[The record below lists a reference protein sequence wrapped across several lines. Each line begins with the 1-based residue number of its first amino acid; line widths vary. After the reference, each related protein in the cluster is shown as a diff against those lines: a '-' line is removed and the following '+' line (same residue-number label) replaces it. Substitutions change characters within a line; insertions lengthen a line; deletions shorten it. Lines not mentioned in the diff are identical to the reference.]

1 MLLVHLICEC
11 LFQEKSN
18 EGWKSENMNV
28 HVNGSSG
35 DFSNMVLLYTSS
47 TNISFPEKR
56 KRTKRKEKKENST
69 KVLPPNTQKNRV
81 WGQSFIGYLYTRE

>member
-35 DFSNMVLLYTSS
+35 DFSNMVLLCTSS

-56 KRTKRKEKKENST
+56 KRTKRKEKKE
-69 KVLPPNTQKNRV
+69 KTQQKCFPLILRKIECGV
-81 WGQSFIGYLYTRE
+81 KAL